1 MARVLP
7 PVADTALLEVRDLVK
22 AYDGSPVLR
31 GLNLALDRGETASLM
46 GPSGTGKST
55 LLAILAG
62 LMPPDGGEVC
72 LEGRRVSDLDPN
84 ERARVRR
91 EGIGVVMQSD
101 NLIPFLTAAENVE
114 LALTLAG
121 TKSPGDRAKD
131 LLGDLG
137 LADRRD
143 SYPRRLSGGQAQ
155 RVALAVALANE
166 PRLLLA
172 DEVTGS
178 LDGTSAE
185 LVMAA
190 LMRAASD
197 REIALLLITHSDV
210 IADHA
215 DTRWV
220 MAEGVVR
227 NR

>member
-31 GLNLALDRGETASLM
+31 GLNLTLDRGEAASLM

-62 LMPPDGGEVC
+62 LMPPDGGAVC

-91 EGIGVVMQSD
+91 GGIGVVMQSD

-121 TKSPGDRAKD
+121 TKSSGDRAKD

-155 RVALAVALANE
+155 RVAVAVALANE

-197 REIALLLITHSDV
+197 REIALLLITHSGV

-215 DTRWV
+215 NTRWV